1 MCTDLLICNAL
12 IGHKTIG
19 EDGHNGRAVVA
30 RVRGDRDYQG
40 GADEKRLHNSA
51 AGEPVGLLLRKT
63 ENYYGDSRYLCTSM
77 RTDDISIMQ
86 LR

>member
-30 RVRGDRDYQG
+30 RVRGDRDYQR
-40 GADEKRLHNSA
+40 GADEELLHNSA
-51 AGEPVGLLLRKT
+51 AG
-63 ENYYGDSRYLCTSM
+63 
-77 RTDDISIMQ
+77 
-86 LR
+86 